1 MGHAFECEYCESFH
15 TATDGCEEYERRRKK
30 KHTERNKNMY
40 IVKETTKHGVVIHH
54 GPFITMKGIRKFQ
67 QAKFEAGSKT
77 VAHNLFVPTW
87 NNEEEK

>member
-30 KHTERNKNMY
+30 HLEKNKNMY

-54 GPFITMKGIRKFQ
+54 GPFITMKGTRQFRQ
-67 QAKFEAGSKT
+67 TKFEAGSKT
-77 VAHNLFVPTW
+77 VTHNLFVPEW
-87 NNEEEK
+87 KEKK